1 MLKVGIIGTGGMGS
15 VHVNEWK
22 ALGDVEIVAVCDVTK
37 EHADRHVEGNIKA
50 YYDYKEMLEK
60 EQFDIIDVCTPT
72 YLHKQ
77 PVIDALNKKINVMCE
92 KPLALTADDAKD
104 IYAAAKANGVY
115 FMVAHVIRF
124 WDEYVTL
131 KKIIEEKKYGK
142 LLNMSM
148 WRISAKPKWSWENWM
163 LDEQKSGLIPL
174 DLHIH
179 DLDYMVSVFGTPK
192 SYEMSRGI
200 ADKGGASYTDQ
211 INMRYDYDGFYISS
225 SASWYD
231 CDYPFVA
238 GFRAHFEKA
247 VVEYSNGVLNA
258 YQADG
263 QTVVLNQQLG
273 GEGVGINLPSTNGY
287 ANEIIYFKDCVKNK
301 TAPSVI
307 KEQEIYDVLGI
318 VGLK

>member
-1 MLKVGIIGTGGMGS
+1 MIKVGIIGTGGMGS

-22 ALGDVEIVAVCDVTK
+22 ALKDVEIVAVCDVTK

-60 EQFDIIDVCTPT
+60 ENFDIIDVCTPT
-72 YLHKQ
+72 YLHKE
-77 PVIDALNKKINVMCE
+77 VSIAAMNKKINVICE
-92 KPLALTADDAKD
+92 KPLALNVDEAKE
-104 IYAAAKANGVY
+104 IYSVAKENDVY

-124 WDEYVTL
+124 WDEYVSL

-163 LDEQKSGLIPL
+163 LDEKKSGLIPL

-179 DLDYMVSVFGTPK
+179 DLDYMVSVFGAPK

-200 ADKGGASYTDQ
+200 ANKGIDEYTDQ
-211 INMRYDYDGFYISS
+211 INMRYDYDGFYVTS
-225 SASWYD
+225 SASWYN

-238 GFRAHFEKA
+238 GFRAHFEQA
-247 VVEYSNGVLNA
+247 VVEYSNGVLMA
-258 YQADG
+258 YQSDG
-263 QTVVLNQQLG
+263 QSIELNKKLE
-273 GEGVGINLPSTNGY
+273 GEGVGINLPTTNGY
-287 ANEIIYFKDCVKNK
+287 ANEIIYFKDCVKNN

-307 KEQEIYDVLGI
+307 KEQEIYDVLSI
-318 VGLK
+318 VGVK